1 MRAALQSPIKL
12 CFLLSILFAMLALG
26 PGCALTAAAA
36 DNLRLREGISYFHD
50 LDQGFPIVADRIED
64 VSLPPGKPVFIFFGA
79 SGDLNCNRQA
89 KRVVDLY
96 KKFKTTQLK
105 FIIINVDEPPNNAAR
120 QLIKK
125 YYTGYIPT
133 EVFFDNQGKVSWSHL
148 GETELHTLSAQAE
161 KVAGAPPP
169 VTADS
174 K

>member
-1 MRAALQSPIKL
+1 MSIQREALKAATLTAVLLFSVLQMQSPVV
-12 CFLLSILFAMLALG
+12 
-26 PGCALTAAAA
+26 AAE
-36 DNLRLREGISYFHD
+36 NLRLREGISYFHD
-50 LDQGFPIVADRIED
+50 LDQGFPIVAEKMDD
-64 VSLPPGKPVFIFFGA
+64 VSIPEGKPVFLFFAA

-105 FIIINVDEPPNNAAR
+105 FILINVDEPPNDAGK

-133 EVFFDNQGKVSWSHL
+133 EVFINTEGKVSWTHQ
-148 GETELHTLSAQAE
+148 GESEVHALSVQAE